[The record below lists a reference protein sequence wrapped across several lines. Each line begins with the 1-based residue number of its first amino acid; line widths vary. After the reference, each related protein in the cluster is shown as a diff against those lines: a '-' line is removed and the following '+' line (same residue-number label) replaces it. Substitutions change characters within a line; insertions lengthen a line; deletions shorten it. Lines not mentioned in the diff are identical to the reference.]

1 VDIYSCGRYYR
12 QVIRQMK
19 RKDYAVIV
27 GSAAVIVISVV
38 VLLLDVSTGDEV
50 NTVAGQPVPWSVLIF
65 LSVVA
70 FLGMAVLTYRMLS
83 EPENSKGG
91 DSHDG

>member
-1 VDIYSCGRYYR
+1 MDIYSCGRYYR

-70 FLGMAVLTYRMLS
+70 FLGMAVLTYRMLP